1 MFMLQVTLCTKKR
14 GGGGMKSNYPA
25 TQYIGNAQFQG
36 GKHAKLYSDLLQDEE
51 RENF

>member
-1 MFMLQVTLCTKKR
+1 MYKEGGGWV

-36 GKHAKLYSDLLQDEE
+36 GKNAKL
-51 RENF
+51 